1 MGLIEREGLVFV
13 ALCDLAGQVRG
24 KAFPVVDL
32 PRRMRTGV
40 GYTHSN
46 IMMSAF
52 GPILET
58 PFGTAG
64 DLMLVP
70 DPEAGVEVAFGPDD
84 VERWFLGDLRTT
96 ESAFWECCP
105 RDFLRRGLTALADE
119 AGLTLFAA
127 FEQEFVYTGV
137 SDRPSSTY
145 GLDLFRR
152 QGRFGETLMGALR
165 QVGITPDSFL
175 PEYGARQFEVTVAPK
190 PGLRAADEAVM
201 VRELARATAYRL
213 GHRAIMAPMLAPDG
227 TGNGTHIHFSLQDA
241 QGRPAMPE
249 PGAPFGLSAVGASFV
264 AGVLEHLPALCA
276 LTAPSVA
283 SYYRL
288 TPNKWAPTW
297 AVLLEQDRGSA
308 LRVCPVF
315 APTSPQ
321 DAAAKFNVEFRVADA
336 AASPYVAL
344 GAIVHAGLDGIRRG
358 LPVPAH
364 PPTDFWSRDAAG
376 RAAAGARALPAT
388 LDAALDALEGTAAA
402 AVWLG
407 PTLRHA
413 YLRLKRAEIAA
424 LDGLD
429 AHEICHRY
437 AEAY

>member
-1 MGLIEREGLVFV
+1 MVEPEQMVFV

-24 KAFPVVDL
+24 KAFPLVDL

-52 GPILET
+52 GPIHET

-70 DPEAGVEVAFGPDD
+70 DPQAGVEVAFAPDD
-84 VERWFLGDLRTT
+84 VERFFLGDLRTIDG
-96 ESAFWECCP
+96 AAWECCP
-105 RDFLRRGLTALADE
+105 RDFLRRALAALAAE
-119 AGLTLFAA
+119 AGLTLVAA

-137 SDRPSSTY
+137 SDRPSATY

-165 QVGITPDSFL
+165 QVGVTPDSFL
-175 PEYGARQFEVTVAPK
+175 PEYGARQFEVTVTPK
-190 PGLRAADEAVM
+190 PGLRAPDEAVM
-201 VRELARATAYRL
+201 VRELARATAHRF
-213 GHRAIMAPMLAPDG
+213 GHRAIMAPMPAADG
-227 TGNGTHIHFSLQDA
+227 TGNGTHIHFSLWDDE
-241 QGRPAMPE
+241 GRPAMPQ

-308 LRVCPVF
+308 LRICPVF
-315 APTSPQ
+315 APASPE
-321 DAAAKFNVEFRVADA
+321 DAAGKFNVEFRVADA
-336 AASPYVAL
+336 AASPYMAL
-344 GAIVHAGLDGIRRG
+344 GAIVHAGLDGIRRK
-358 LPVPAH
+358 LPAPPQPPA
-364 PPTDFWSRDAAG
+364 DFWSRDAAG
-376 RAAAGARALPAT
+376 RQAAGVRALPAT
-388 LDAALDALEGTAAA
+388 LDAALDALEATPAARE
-402 AVWLG
+402 WLG

-424 LDGLD
+424 LDGLN
-429 AHEICHRY
+429 AAQICQRY
-437 AEAY
+437 VEAY